1 MEQSKQSKV
10 SLTIELINDKKSV
23 DKAGSGA
30 ALSTEHYKIMIMQN
44 LDAVSTYKKLDLN
57 IYMKIR
63 RKFEKAF
70 TQTQ

>member
-1 MEQSKQSKV
+1 MEQSKQSRV
-10 SLTIELINDKKSV
+10 SLTIELINDKKSL
-23 DKAGSGA
+23 DKAGSVA

-63 RKFEKAF
+63 
-70 TQTQ
+70 